1 MSGDPANPDHG
12 PDHGPDHRWLVLR
25 LEAPLVAFGGVTI
38 DAVGVTRDYPAA
50 SMLTGLFANALGW
63 SRTQAAAHQALQ
75 DRLVFGARW
84 ERRDPAGILTDSQ
97 NAQLEARERGWTTR
111 GRPEE
116 RGGGG
121 QGIHRRRRD
130 YHPDAC
136 VRLVV
141 RLAPAEQASDSAI
154 PDSAIPSLDDLA
166 AALVRPARPLF
177 IGRKPCLPSHPLW
190 KAGAEVTAPTVHAA
204 LALLPPLDALDPLE
218 DAGADAPPWPALWPA
233 GEGPETGDGV
243 ERVTALADLRNW
255 RTGLHGG
262 TRLVVEGR
270 IAPAPVP
277 SSAPSA
283 AGGTP

>member
-1 MSGDPANPDHG
+1 MSVDAAGTDRRPDHL
-12 PDHGPDHRWLVLR
+12 PDHRWLVLR

-38 DAVGVTRDYPAA
+38 DAVGVTRDFPAA

-63 SRTQAAAHQALQ
+63 SRTRAAAHQALQ
-75 DRLVFGARW
+75 DRLVFGARR
-84 ERRDPAGILTDSQ
+84 ERADPGGILTDSQ
-97 NAQLEARERGWTTR
+97 NAQLEPRERGWTTR

-141 RLAPAEQASDSAI
+141 RLAASGQAPGPETPGLEA
-154 PDSAIPSLDDLA
+154 PDLDTLA
-166 AALVRPARPLF
+166 AALERPARPLF
-177 IGRKPCLPSHPLW
+177 IGRKPCLPSHPIW
-190 KAGAEVTAPTVHAA
+190 TPGAEVTAPTVHAA
-204 LALLPPLDALDPLE
+204 LALLPPLAPLDPLE
-218 DAGADAPPWPALWPA
+218 DAGTAAPPWPALWPA
-233 GEGPETGDGV
+233 GEGPETGAGV
-243 ERVTALADLRNW
+243 DRVTALADLRNW

-270 IAPAPVP
+270 IGAAPALP
-277 SSAPSA
+277 AA